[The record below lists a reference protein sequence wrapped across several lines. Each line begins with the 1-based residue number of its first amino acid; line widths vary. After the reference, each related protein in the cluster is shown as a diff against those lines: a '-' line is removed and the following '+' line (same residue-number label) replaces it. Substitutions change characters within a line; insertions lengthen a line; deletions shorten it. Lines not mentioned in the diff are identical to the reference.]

1 MGRNRRETV
10 RAWRAFLVPF
20 HRKHSAHNVVM
31 LARVS
36 FLRHL
41 GLL

>member
-1 MGRNRRETV
+1 MSRNRLETI
-10 RAWRAFLVPF
+10 RAWRIFLVPF
-20 HRKHSAHNVVM
+20 HREHNAHNMAM
-31 LARVS
+31 LAPVS